1 MGDIPLRMHRLFLT
15 FREAALRFSRDG
27 CAFLAQALAFNAI
40 FALFPLMVLFL
51 TLLSYFFN
59 VTTIAEGRM
68 LSLIDTMAPTLHDYI
83 ATNLQTYYY
92 ARGLTSI
99 VAAVILIWSG
109 KNLFMGLAFALNRAV
124 GVPRGR
130 PFVHDIALSLVMLP
144 IVGIVLLI
152 AMVLPFMIYLGLAM
166 VGAHDVRNL
175 AQIAGYGVSLLLVF
189 VVSSILYSYL
199 PNRRLKWHF
208 GVPGAIFSAIMWPIV
223 QLAFAQYVTRV
234 DFTHVYGAL
243 SAPLV
248 LLLWFYLMASI
259 FLFGAQ
265 ISTAWAARSGKV
277 PVPRLIDRIDTAGPA
292 VESS

>member
-1 MGDIPLRMHRLFLT
+1 MRDIPLRMHRFFFA

-40 FALFPLMVLFL
+40 FAVFPLMVLFL
-51 TLLSYFFN
+51 TLASYINILPEQRLLGF
-59 VTTIAEGRM
+59 
-68 LSLIDTMAPTLHDYI
+68 IDTLAPTLQQYLADNLKTYI
-83 ATNLQTYYY
+83 YD
-92 ARGLTSI
+92 RGVTSI
-99 VAAVILIWSG
+99 VAAVILVWSG

-124 GVPRGR
+124 GVPKGR
-130 PFVHDIALSLVMLP
+130 PILHDIVLSLVMLP

-152 AMVLPFMIYLGLAM
+152 AMVLPFMISLGIALAGLPDGRHLGQI
-166 VGAHDVRNL
+166 GA
-175 AQIAGYGVSLLLVF
+175 YGVSLLLVF
-189 VVSSILYSYL
+189 VVTSILYSYL

-208 GVPGAIFSAIMWPIV
+208 GLPGATFAAVMWPIV
-223 QLAFAQYVTRV
+223 QFAFAQYLTRV

-265 ISTAWAARSGKV
+265 LSSAWASQSGNPAIPRLVDAVDPLDARSTA
-277 PVPRLIDRIDTAGPA
+277 T
-292 VESS
+292 

>member
-1 MGDIPLRMHRLFLT
+1 MADIPLRMHRLFLAL
-15 FREAALRFSRDG
+15 REAALRFSRDG

-51 TLLSYFFN
+51 TILSYFFN
-59 VTTIAEGRM
+59 VSTIAQHRLLAFIGT
-68 LSLIDTMAPTLHDYI
+68 LAPTLQNYI
-83 ATNLQTYYY
+83 AANLQTYIY

-124 GVPRGR
+124 GVPKGR
-130 PFVHDIALSLVMLP
+130 PLVHDIVLSLVMLP

-152 AMVLPFMIYLGLAM
+152 AMVLPFMIYFALAM
-166 VGAHDVRNL
+166 ANVPDFSHL
-175 AQIAGYGVSLLLVF
+175 AAIGGYGVSLLLVF

-208 GVPGAIFSAIMWPIV
+208 GAPGATFAAVMWPVV
-223 QLAFAQYVTRV
+223 QFAFAQYVTRV
-234 DFTHVYGAL
+234 DFTRVYGAL

-265 ISTAWAARSGKV
+265 ICAAWAAQSDSV
-277 PVPRLIDRIDTAGPA
+277 PMPGLVDTLAT
-292 VESS
+292 VEPTPGIP